1 MRRSTNAAGA
11 FVVMGVKQK
20 RSIFI
25 GDHKQL
31 RPTVLS
37 YAAQAAGLWTSV
49 SRGQHKRPSSTS
61 EVFCFFRPTLQFPS
75 AFRFDVEILF
85 DDETILE
92 TSPGSSEGL
101 KLITKILILDK
112 IANFITK

>member
-1 MRRSTNAAGA
+1 MSYKLTYAETCKLDAHIEKMEKEILDQYRIFVCTIGVLADSRLERWASNNCLHTVIIDEAGQLTQPGA

-49 SRGQHKRPSSTS
+49 LGWYEQR
-61 EVFCFFRPTLQFPS
+61 
-75 AFRFDVEILF
+75 
-85 DDETILE
+85 
-92 TSPGSSEGL
+92 
-101 KLITKILILDK
+101 
-112 IANFITK
+112 